1 MRGFDSCPVYAVM
14 CNKMS
19 FCPSPSAAL
28 CFISLGCLGSAWSGG
43 GGVASRKGE
52 CGTQSCFLELGPQ
65 SFILS
70 VAGPAPPD
78 MGALLKFQQ
87 ITTTLCTCVY
97 VCVSVC
103 VSLCVY
109 VCVCVCK
116 SLQSCPTL
124 CNPVDRSPPG
134 SSVHGGSP
142 GKNTGVVCHALLQGI
157 FPTQG
162 LNLHL
167 SFIGRSVVYHWR
179 HLGSLLTHKFETL
192 SQSSHIQR
200 EEA

>member
-65 SFILS
+65 SFIPS

-109 VCVCVCK
+109 VCVCVCV
-116 SLQSCPTL
+116 SHFSHVRLFATLWTAAHQAPLSMGVLQA
-124 CNPVDRSPPG
+124 R
-134 SSVHGGSP
+134 
-142 GKNTGVVCHALLQGI
+142 
-157 FPTQG
+157 
-162 LNLHL
+162 
-167 SFIGRSVVYHWR
+167 
-179 HLGSLLTHKFETL
+179 
-192 SQSSHIQR
+192 IQ
-200 EEA
+200 E